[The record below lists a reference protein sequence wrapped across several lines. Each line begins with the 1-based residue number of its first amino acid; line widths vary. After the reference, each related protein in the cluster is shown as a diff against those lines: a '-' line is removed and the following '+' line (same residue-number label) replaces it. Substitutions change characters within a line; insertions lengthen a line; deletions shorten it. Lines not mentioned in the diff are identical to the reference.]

1 MNIVVVDDELNPL
14 KNFIENVVDY
24 GSIQVSMFM
33 NNIDVLLDYTQKH
46 AVDAAFLDVVM
57 PGINGVDLAK
67 KLVQINPKIKIVF
80 VTGYIQDESAV
91 REEVGDNVIGFC
103 YKPYTREKLH
113 NAIVR
118 IKESMESD
126 RDIYAQTFG
135 VFDLRI
141 DGKSVDFSLSKA
153 KEMLAY
159 LFYRQGN
166 SVSMAEMISALW
178 PDHDVE
184 KSKLLYRNA
193 KSRLDLLLRQN
204 RIEHIVKFARGKSQI
219 NVDVCRCDLWEFLQ
233 NENDVNY
240 NYEFLINYDWSFDM
254 QNRLDYILAS
264 RIGNK

>member
-1 MNIVVVDDELNPL
+1 MDIVVVDDELNPL

-24 GSIQVSMFM
+24 GSIQCSMFM
-33 NNIDVLLDYTQKH
+33 NNIDALLQYAATH
-46 AVDAAFLDVVM
+46 AVDAAFLDVMM

-67 KLVQINPKIKIVF
+67 KLLEVNPKIKIVF
-80 VTGYIQDESAV
+80 VTGYVQDENAI
-91 REEVGDNVIGFC
+91 REELGQNVIGFC

-113 NAIVR
+113 NAIMR
-118 IKESMESD
+118 IRESMESE
-126 RDIYAQTFG
+126 RDIFARTFG
-135 VFDLRI
+135 VFDLRC

-159 LFYRQGN
+159 LFYRQGD
-166 SVSMAEMISALW
+166 SVSMSEMISALW

-204 RIEHIVKFARGKSQI
+204 RIEHIVKFSRGKAQ
-219 NVDVCRCDLWEFLQ
+219 VDTQTCRCDLWQFLQ
-233 NENDVNY
+233 DENDTSY

-254 QNRLDYILAS
+254 QNRLDCMLAS
-264 RIGNK
+264 RFEKK